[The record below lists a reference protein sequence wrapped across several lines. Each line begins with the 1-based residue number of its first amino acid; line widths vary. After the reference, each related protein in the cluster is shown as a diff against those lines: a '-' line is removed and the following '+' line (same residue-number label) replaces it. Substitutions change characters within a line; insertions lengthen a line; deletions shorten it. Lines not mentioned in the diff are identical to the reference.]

1 MTELMDKEQDVP
13 ITGDGDDI
21 RQYLRE
27 IRVIPRLTPEEEREL
42 EAHLACC
49 PACRAL
55 ESQLAAIHTAF
66 PLYSSRILR
75 KAQAPADRERTI

>member
-27 IRVIPRLTPEEEREL
+27 IRVIPRLTPEEERDLARRCAQGDERSEEHTSEL
-42 EAHLACC
+42 Q
-49 PACRAL
+49 
-55 ESQLAAIHTAF
+55 SQ
-66 PLYSSRILR
+66 R
-75 KAQAPADRERTI
+75 